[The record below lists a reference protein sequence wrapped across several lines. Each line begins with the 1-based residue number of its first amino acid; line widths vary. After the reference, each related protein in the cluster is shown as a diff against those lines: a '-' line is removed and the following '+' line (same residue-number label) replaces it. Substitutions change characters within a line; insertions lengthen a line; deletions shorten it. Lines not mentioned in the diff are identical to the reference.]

1 MNRIHHLISSRTSA
15 PRRALRFAPLV
26 VASLLVGCALAP
38 VEQPSE
44 PTEMV
49 RDTDISGVWLL
60 NVESPMGREEIRAR
74 FEQSG
79 RALSG
84 AMNTHGVDVPLR
96 GGIDGEAIQFD
107 MTLDVR
113 GQPLTLQYIG
123 TVVGEAMS
131 GTVQFGPM
139 GTGRFSGQ
147 RTQ

>member
-1 MNRIHHLISSRTSA
+1 MNRIHYLISSRTSA
-15 PRRALRFAPLV
+15 LRRARIFAPLV
-26 VASLLVGCALAP
+26 SASLIVGCALAP

-44 PTEMV
+44 PTEV
-49 RDTDISGVWLL
+49 ARETDISGVWLL
-60 NVESPMGREEIRAR
+60 NVESPMGREEILAR
-74 FEQSG
+74 FDQSG

-84 AMNTHGVDVPLR
+84 AMKTNGVDVPLR

-107 MTLDVR
+107 MTLEVR
-113 GQPLTLQYIG
+113 GQPLTLQYLG
-123 TVVGEAMS
+123 TVQGEAMS